1 MPHGVGRDV
10 REGFILLVL
19 LVVLLHKPLEH
30 ALIAGRRFGVAV
42 LVEEQEI
49 LVTVD
54 IDRRRLSPVLHSPL
68 QRLVDLIAHGDL
80 PGTAFGF
87 RHIHIVAG
95 LTIPENLV
103 IYIDLPAFKIK
114 IDRQAAE
121 FGDTEAGSQ
130 KNVISSQYFR

>member
-54 IDRRRLSPVLHSPL
+54 IDRCRLPPVFHSPF

-80 PGTAFGF
+80 PGSAFGF

-95 LTIPENLV
+95 LTIPEREIIPLV
-103 IYIDLPAFKIK
+103 LVES
-114 IDRQAAE
+114 AAM
-121 FGDTEAGSQ
+121 
-130 KNVISSQYFR
+130 